1 MDAVAGGS
9 VNNFGGAYANVQV
22 NDSAPFP
29 AIQSGSITPSNRYD
43 VESFNE
49 SGGAQTVRAWA
60 LCVPAGFVTSGNQ
73 PAAKPAG
80 SPTAGR
86 TP

>member
-22 NDSAPFP
+22 NDLAPFP
-29 AIQSGSITPSNRYD
+29 AIQSGSITPSNRWD
-43 VESFNE
+43 VEAFNE
-49 SGGAQTVRAWA
+49 SGAPQNVRAWA

-73 PAAKPAG
+73 PAAPAG
-80 SPTAGR
+80 AGPASGR
-86 TP
+86 SH